1 MSADFVFGIHAVS
14 ALFERAP
21 EDVLELFI
29 LKDKDDQ
36 RLQPLLKF
44 ARDFGVSVQYC
55 NRRALDEKV
64 NGAQHQGVVAKA
76 RAQQSGNEQDLARIV
91 SEQSSPFI
99 LILDGITDPHNLG
112 AIYVVP
118 MLPVCMQWWQLKTG
132 QSKSHLWCVKWLVV
146 PQKSCLS
153 SL

>member
-64 NGAQHQGVVAKA
+64 NGAQHQGVVAKPA
-76 RAQQSGNEQDLARIV
+76 LSNPATSRI
-91 SEQSSPFI
+91 
-99 LILDGITDPHNLG
+99 
-112 AIYVVP
+112 
-118 MLPVCMQWWQLKTG
+118 
-132 QSKSHLWCVKWLVV
+132 
-146 PQKSCLS
+146 
-153 SL
+153 

>member
-44 ARDFGVSVQYC
+44 ARDFGV
-55 NRRALDEKV
+55 
-64 NGAQHQGVVAKA
+64 
-76 RAQQSGNEQDLARIV
+76 
-91 SEQSSPFI
+91 
-99 LILDGITDPHNLG
+99 
-112 AIYVVP
+112 
-118 MLPVCMQWWQLKTG
+118 
-132 QSKSHLWCVKWLVV
+132 
-146 PQKSCLS
+146 
-153 SL
+153 